1 MYLICHATSQ
11 DHPIEGSCEFM
22 VSSSYRCVYP
32 DKFCEHR
39 HSDSGD
45 MFLICHMISHNH
57 MFKGFCEFKGGSPSQ
72 QVATLPCLVAIGVSG
87 DM

>member
-1 MYLICHATSQ
+1 MRVYGWQLLPLCH
-11 DHPIEGSCEFM
+11 H
-22 VSSSYRCVYP
+22 P

-72 QVATLPCLVAIGVSG
+72 QVTTLPCLVAIGVSG